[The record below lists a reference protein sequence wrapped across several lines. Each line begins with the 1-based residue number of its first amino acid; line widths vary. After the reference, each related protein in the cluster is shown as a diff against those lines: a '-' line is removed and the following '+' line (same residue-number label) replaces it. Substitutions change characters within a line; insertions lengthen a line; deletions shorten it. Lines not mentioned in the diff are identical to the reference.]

1 MSVLDL
7 HALNDLPKV
16 ERVMAL
22 AETNSQLEKLS
33 AQDRV
38 AWALENL
45 PGDYVLSSS
54 FGVQAAVS
62 LHLVNQIRPDIP
74 VILTDTG
81 YLFPETYQF
90 IDELTD
96 TLKLNLQVYRAK
108 ESAAWQEAR
117 YGKLWETRALKALRN
132 TMTSTKSSR

>member
-1 MSVLDL
+1 M
-7 HALNDLPKV
+7 
-16 ERVMAL
+16 
-22 AETNSQLEKLS
+22 
-33 AQDRV
+33 

-45 PGDYVLSSS
+45 PGEYVLSSS
-54 FGVQAAVS
+54 FGIQAAVS

-96 TLKLNLQVYRAK
+96 KLKLNLQSFPRD
-108 ESAAWQEAR
+108 
-117 YGKLWETRALKALRN
+117 GKPGLAGGALRQAVG
-132 TMTSTKSSR
+132 TGR

>member
-1 MSVLDL
+1 MSKLDL
-7 HALNDLPKV
+7 NALNELPKV

-22 AETNSQLEKLS
+22 AQTNDQLEKLS
-33 AQDRV
+33 AEDRV

-45 PGDYVLSSS
+45 PGEYVLSSS
-54 FGVQAAVS
+54 FGIQAAVS
-62 LHLVNQIRPDIP
+62 LHLVNQVRPDIP

-96 TLKLNLQVYRAK
+96 KLKQ
-108 ESAAWQEAR
+108 SASLPGEGKCGLAGSALWQTVGAGR
-117 YGKLWETRALKALRN
+117 
-132 TMTSTKSSR
+132 